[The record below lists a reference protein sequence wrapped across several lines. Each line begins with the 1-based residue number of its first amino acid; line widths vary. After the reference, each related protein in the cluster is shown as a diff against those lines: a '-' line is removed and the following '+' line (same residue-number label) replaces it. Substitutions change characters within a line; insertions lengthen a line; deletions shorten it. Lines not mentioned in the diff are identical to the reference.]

1 MANAESLE
9 APARQEKSRGGR
21 GRKWLLGLAAALVLL
36 LGGGLLLLNTPIGER
51 FLASRIAERT
61 FPNGLNIRIGRID
74 GNLYGAAVLHDVKL
88 SDPQGV
94 FLTIPRAEVDWNP
107 GGWLSNRLEIDSFA
121 ARRATLARLP
131 EFLPSEEEGPI
142 LPGFDVDIEE
152 LAIENLTLAPGIAG
166 DGPQRVDVAGSVQVA
181 DRRLMVDLDGEL
193 GQSDRLNLLVN
204 AEPDGDDFDLAV
216 DVVAAADGP
225 IAALA
230 GLENSYTARLRG
242 DGTWSRW
249 TGGLL
254 VRGEDE
260 RIAAL
265 RITNRA
271 GLFGLSGRFDPS
283 SFVTGI
289 PARALGD
296 DVAIKSEIAI
306 DDRVFDGRALLRGA
320 GLDLTAEGL
329 LDLAQNRAEA
339 LEIAAR
345 VRDPSLLG
353 GDMSLRDAR
362 LTATIDGAFDDLAI
376 VHDLRVAEVDLAG
389 TLLTGLRQQGTADYD
404 GTRWT
409 LPLNLAVARI
419 VSGNA
424 LVDPRLVD
432 GRGAALHALL
442 RCGPLASG
450 AGRAG
455 NGDASQCGPARS
467 PHPDRNRRHA
477 VLERCGSRATA
488 V

>member
-1 MANAESLE
+1 MADAESLE
-9 APARQEKSRGGR
+9 APARQEKARGGR

-74 GNLYGAAVLHDVKL
+74 GNLYGAAVLLDVKL

-142 LPGFDVDIEE
+142 LPGFDIDIEE

-249 TGGLL
+249 TGGVL

-289 PARALGD
+289 PARALG
-296 DVAIKSEIAI
+296 
-306 DDRVFDGRALLRGA
+306 
-320 GLDLTAEGL
+320 
-329 LDLAQNRAEA
+329 
-339 LEIAAR
+339 
-345 VRDPSLLG
+345 
-353 GDMSLRDAR
+353 
-362 LTATIDGAFDDLAI
+362 
-376 VHDLRVAEVDLAG
+376 
-389 TLLTGLRQQGTADYD
+389 
-404 GTRWT
+404 
-409 LPLNLAVARI
+409 
-419 VSGNA
+419 
-424 LVDPRLVD
+424 
-432 GRGAALHALL
+432 
-442 RCGPLASG
+442 
-450 AGRAG
+450 
-455 NGDASQCGPARS
+455 
-467 PHPDRNRRHA
+467 
-477 VLERCGSRATA
+477 
-488 V
+488 